1 MELYQVRYF
10 LAVCEALNFTRAA
23 ERCNVTQP
31 TLTRG
36 VKKLEDE
43 LGGQLFR
50 REHKLTH
57 LTDLG
62 RLMRPHLE
70 QSYSEAE
77 AAKEKA
83 QGFLS
88 LETASLDLGV
98 MCTIGPARVIGLIA
112 ALRRALPGVAL
123 YLREATPEDLREQ
136 LWSGALDVAL
146 LAQPE
151 ALPERFDGLAL
162 YSERYMVAFPPGHR
176 FERMNSI
183 SLADVDQET
192 YLRRLSCEYAEHI
205 RVSRRGVLRHKY
217 GYHAA
222 QRDSE
227 RLAIAFMLEYGAHV
241 RRSCRRS
248 RSSRGRGRRHR
259 SRPRCCVR
267 PCAVPSS
274 RAIDRWS
281 RSGR

>member
-1 MELYQVRYF
+1 
-10 LAVCEALNFTRAA
+10 
-23 ERCNVTQP
+23 
-31 TLTRG
+31 
-36 VKKLEDE
+36 
-43 LGGQLFR
+43 
-50 REHKLTH
+50 
-57 LTDLG
+57 
-62 RLMRPHLE
+62 MRPHLE

-123 YLREATPEDLREQ
+123 YLREATPEDSREQ

-176 FERMNSI
+176 FERMNRI

-205 RVSRRGVLRHKY
+205 RDLLDERGVTLKY
-217 GYHAA
+217 GY
-222 QRDSE
+222 RSE
-227 RLAIAFMLEYGAHV
+227 REEWIQSMILAGLGIAFMPEYLPMYAGLPTRVVADPIIV
-241 RRSCRRS
+241 REVSLVTVA
-248 RSSRGRGRRHR
+248 GRRF
-259 SRPRCCVR
+259 SPVVGTFVR
-267 PCAVPSS
+267 LCKAYDWNTV
-274 RAIDRWS
+274 
-281 RSGR
+281 